1 LITSGSKKFGGS
13 VHAVEYRPER
23 QEQPEADSAS
33 LFAVHQVVLRPCQ
46 THETHE
52 EHDSRRTAGP
62 A

>member
-1 LITSGSKKFGGS
+1 L